1 MGNEKIV
8 GLNARVRDFWQFA
21 LSDLRMDNTRGHL
34 DEFIVARALKLADAR
49 REWDAHD
56 LLYGGITFE
65 IKSSEYLQSWE
76 QRNVSKI
83 RLTGLKGTRVSST
96 GVYDPAGKT
105 YNAMVHVFYTHIT
118 REHAKYDKLQLDHW
132 EFDVV
137 PRSTLLELNQASI
150 GLAGV
155 RRLSGGRTPWAS
167 LAEAVTAASQREQL
181 DEEVL
186 MSRLFPSTWDQRRRP
201 DVIPSPIS

>member
-1 MGNEKIV
+1 MPLPLPAATLTGNEKIV

-65 IKSSEYLQSWE
+65 IKSSEYLHSWE

-118 REHAKYDKLQLDHW
+118 REHAKYDKLQLDH
-132 EFDVV
+132 
-137 PRSTLLELNQASI
+137 
-150 GLAGV
+150 
-155 RRLSGGRTPWAS
+155 
-167 LAEAVTAASQREQL
+167 
-181 DEEVL
+181 
-186 MSRLFPSTWDQRRRP
+186 
-201 DVIPSPIS
+201 

>member
-21 LSDLRMDNTRGHL
+21 LSDLRMNNTQGHL

-49 REWDAHD
+49 REWDAYD

-83 RLTGLKGTRVSST
+83 QLTLSRARLVRIVTRFPDGTPCRCSCRRRVMAGLQFPQRVS
-96 GVYDPAGKT
+96 GVDADTKAT
-105 YNAMVHVFYTHIT
+105 
-118 REHAKYDKLQLDHW
+118 
-132 EFDVV
+132 
-137 PRSTLLELNQASI
+137 
-150 GLAGV
+150 
-155 RRLSGGRTPWAS
+155 
-167 LAEAVTAASQREQL
+167 
-181 DEEVL
+181 
-186 MSRLFPSTWDQRRRP
+186 
-201 DVIPSPIS
+201 